1 MTGPLDRA
9 RAALGDGLTHWRG
22 DGAALQPGPAAI
34 VSPMCQA
41 VDWSCW
47 RVEDAQLFLK
57 LREQDAM
64 PFVDLQAT
72 AAATQAASD
81 LGLSPAVRFV
91 LPDHGAIALDL
102 LPASWRTARLQ
113 DLADPGT
120 FAAVL
125 QAKQAF
131 RNGPPL
137 RRQWD
142 VFAHAAAM
150 GDAVDGAG
158 PGAGPDDQAALMAAV
173 MQAREAL
180 AAAGQDARPCHA
192 DGLASNVMLGPG
204 GAVMLVDFDC
214 AGMSDPH
221 LDVGVLL
228 NEAYGSEAE
237 MRPGLDL
244 AFGRDD
250 PRDLNR
256 CRLLAFADDVV
267 WGLWGLAMSATSPR
281 RELEFMKYGE
291 WRLLRARMMKGDGAF
306 DARLRRL

>member
-1 MTGPLDRA
+1 MSGALDRA
-9 RAALGDGLTHWRG
+9 RAALEDGLAGGVLH
-22 DGAALQPGPAAI
+22 PGPAAI

-47 RVEDAQLFLK
+47 RVEEAGLFLK
-57 LREQDAM
+57 LRENDAM

-72 AAATQAASD
+72 AAAAQAAAG

-91 LPDHGAIALDL
+91 LPEHQALGLDL
-102 LPASWRTARLQ
+102 LPASWRTARLH
-113 DLADPGT
+113 DLADPT
-120 FAAVL
+120 IFAAVL
-125 QAKQAF
+125 MAKQAF

-137 RRQWD
+137 RRTWD
-142 VFAHAAAM
+142 IFAHAAAM
-150 GDAVDGAG
+150 RDAVDRTGADTG
-158 PGAGPDDQAALMAAV
+158 PADQAALMAGIGR
-173 MQAREAL
+173 ARDAL
-180 AAAGQDARPCHA
+180 AAAGQDLRPCHA
-192 DGLASNVMLGPG
+192 DGLASNIMLGPG
-204 GAVMLVDFDC
+204 GVVMLVDFDC
-214 AGMSDPH
+214 AGMADPH

-228 NEAYGSEAE
+228 NETFGSEAE

-256 CRLLAFADDVV
+256 CRLLAFADDVA

-281 RELEFMKYGE
+281 RGLEFLKYGE
-291 WRLLRARMMKGDGAF
+291 WRLLRARMMLGDGAF

>member
-1 MTGPLDRA
+1 MSGALDRA
-9 RAALGDGLTHWRG
+9 RAALSDAMA
-22 DGAALQPGPAAI
+22 GAALLPGPAAT

-41 VDWSCW
+41 VDWNCW
-47 RVEDAQLFLK
+47 RVDGAGLFLK
-57 LREQDAM
+57 LREPDAM
-64 PFVDLQAT
+64 PFVDLEAT
-72 AAATQAASD
+72 AAAARAAAA

-91 LPDHGAIALDL
+91 SPEHQAIGLDL
-102 LPASWRTARLQ
+102 LPAPWCAARLHQ
-113 DLADPGT
+113 LADPAT

-125 QAKQAF
+125 RAKQAF

-137 RRQWD
+137 RRTWD
-142 VFAHAAAM
+142 IFAHAAVM
-150 GDAVDGAG
+150 QEAVDRAGADTG
-158 PGAGPDDQAALMAAV
+158 PADQAALMAGV
-173 MQAREAL
+173 VQARDAL
-180 AAAGQDARPCHA
+180 AAAGQDLRPCHA
-192 DGLASNVMLGPG
+192 DGLASNVMIGPG

-214 AGMSDPH
+214 AGMADPH

-256 CRLLAFADDVV
+256 CRLLAFADDVA

-281 RELEFMKYGE
+281 RGLEFLKYGE
-291 WRLLRARMMKGDGAF
+291 WRLLRARMMLGDGGF

>member
-1 MTGPLDRA
+1 MSGALDRA
-9 RAALGDGLTHWRG
+9 RAALGDGPA
-22 DGAALQPGPAAI
+22 GAVLRPGPAAI

-47 RVEDAQLFLK
+47 RVEEAGLFLK
-57 LREQDAM
+57 LREHDAM

-72 AAATQAASD
+72 AAAARAAAG

-91 LPDHGAIALDL
+91 LPEHQAIGLDL
-102 LPASWRTARLQ
+102 LPASWRTARLH
-113 DLADPGT
+113 DLADPT
-120 FAAVL
+120 IFAAVL
-125 QAKQAF
+125 LAKQAF

-137 RRQWD
+137 RRTWD
-142 VFAHAAAM
+142 IFAHVAAM
-150 GDAVDGAG
+150 RDAVDRAG
-158 PGAGPDDQAALMAAV
+158 EGTGPADQAALMAGV
-173 MQAREAL
+173 GQVRDAL
-180 AAAGQDARPCHA
+180 VAAGQDLQPCHA

-214 AGMSDPH
+214 AGMADPH

-256 CRLLAFADDVV
+256 CRLLAFADDVA
-267 WGLWGLAMSATSPR
+267 WGLWGLAMSAMSPR
-281 RELEFMKYGE
+281 RGLEFLKYGE
-291 WRLLRARMMKGDGAF
+291 WRLLRARMMLGDGAF
-306 DARLRRL
+306 DVRLRQL

>member
-1 MTGPLDRA
+1 MTAALDRA
-9 RAALGDGLTHWRG
+9 RAALGLGL
-22 DGAALQPGPAAI
+22 APQPGPAAI

-47 RVEDAQLFLK
+47 TVEAAGLFLK
-57 LREQDAM
+57 LREPDAM

-72 AAATQAASD
+72 ATATEAAAA

-91 LPDHGAIALDL
+91 LPERQAIGLDL
-102 LPASWRTARLQ
+102 LRHPWRTARLH
-113 DLADPGT
+113 DLADPAT

-125 QAKQAF
+125 AAKKAF
-131 RNGPPL
+131 RDGPPL
-137 RRQWD
+137 RRKWD
-142 VFAHAAAM
+142 IFAHAEAM
-150 GDAVDGAG
+150 RQAVDGAG
-158 PGAGPDDQAALMAAV
+158 DGIGPADQAALMAGIS
-173 MQAREAL
+173 QAREAL
-180 AAAGQDARPCHA
+180 AAGGQDSRPCHA
-192 DGLASNVMLGPG
+192 DGLASNLMLGPHG
-204 GAVMLVDFDC
+204 VVMLVDFDC

-256 CRLLAFADDVV
+256 CRLLAFADDVA
-267 WGLWGLAMSATSPR
+267 WGLWGLAMAATSPR
-281 RELEFMKYGE
+281 RELEFLKYGE
-291 WRLLRARMMKGDGAF
+291 WRLLRARMMMGDGAF
-306 DARLRRL
+306 DDRLRRL